1 MGVYV
6 KRVAKS
12 ASGRPVVGY
21 SVVVVLA
28 ASLIGG
34 GWALAANTSK
44 PLRGCANKRSGALRL
59 AAHCKKSERRVSW
72 SINGPQG
79 PQGRQGPQGAQDVW
93 SGWLQPAG
101 AARHPQA
108 DGHVTTFTFTAP
120 AAGFVDVTASFGVR
134 VHNSAT
140 SDCHVQS
147 QLARA
152 PGTPSAGPG
161 YMDSWVNANLPTQA
175 GAGTYLQLDAS
186 VSRVLPVVAGTNS
199 IYLNG
204 AYDCVDALWGP
215 VSISAVFADHNP
227 SATLTAP

>member
-1 MGVYV
+1 L
-6 KRVAKS
+6 KRVAKW
-12 ASGRPVVGY
+12 AWGRPVVGY
-21 SVVVVLA
+21 PVVAVLA

-34 GWALAANTSK
+34 GWAVAAGTSK
-44 PLRGCANKRSGALRL
+44 ALRGCANKRSGALRL
-59 AAHCKKSERRVSW
+59 AAHCKKSERGVSW
-72 SINGPQG
+72 SIAGPQG
-79 PQGRQGPQGAQDVW
+79 PQGRQGPRGAPGAQDVW

-134 VHNSAT
+134 VHNNGT

-147 QLARA
+147 QLAGA

-215 VSISAVFADHNP
+215 VSISALFANSNP